1 MDIFPPFHTFY
12 DKIEIILSRKP
23 GIYVRK
29 KEEKRKKGKRKK
41 KKEEIRKQRP
51 NNNNLKKEE
60 KSIKAMTLFF

>member
-23 GIYVRK
+23 GITKKRRK
-29 KEEKRKKGKRKK
+29 KKKGKRKK